1 MINGPRKPHPASDEP
16 IHSTPSLLEAIRNA
30 TAEAHAALE
39 RQLPPGGWTRAQYAG
54 FLRATL
60 AVVDIVEPRI
70 REWLPD
76 FAVAGEPGGA
86 RLRHDL
92 AALGDPGDVAPAPD
106 LPVIATIAAAYGAAY
121 VLQGSMLGGSII
133 ARTLQ
138 TNSQIP
144 GGSFTYLRPPG
155 VSIGPVWRAF
165 TMRLDAFGSAAT
177 AADHQAAIDAAQRTF
192 AGFAAAISR
201 EGVS

>member
-1 MINGPRKPHPASDEP
+1 MINGPRNPHTPSGEP
-16 IHSTPSLLEAIRNA
+16 IHSTPSLLEAIRKA

-39 RQLPPGGWTRAQYAG
+39 RQLPPEGWTRAQYAA

-70 REWLPD
+70 RRWLPD
-76 FAVAGEPGGA
+76 IHGAAAPGGA

-92 AALGDPGDVAPAPD
+92 AALGEPHDVAPAAD
-106 LPVIATIAAAYGAAY
+106 LPNIDTTAAAYGAAY

-138 TNSQIP
+138 LNSQIP
-144 GGSFTYLRPPG
+144 GGSFTYLQPPG

-165 TMRLDAFGSAAT
+165 TMRLDAFGSAAS

-192 AGFAAAISR
+192 VGFAAAIAR